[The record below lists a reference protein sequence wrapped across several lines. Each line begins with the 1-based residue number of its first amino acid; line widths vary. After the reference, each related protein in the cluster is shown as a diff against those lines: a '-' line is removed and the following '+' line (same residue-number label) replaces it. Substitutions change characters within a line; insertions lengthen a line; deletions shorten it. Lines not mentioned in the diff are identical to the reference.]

1 MSIIEWQ
8 GRRRNSLSHN
18 LQDTYSLEQ
27 MLKWQGDVKKNQEKL
42 FEYKVKA
49 RLFLQHT
56 IKTIQSIKDEGRK
69 TRPTKPGLTCFLPT
83 VVIQWSHMV

>member
-1 MSIIEWQ
+1 MSTIEWQ

-49 RLFLQHT
+49 VPDNF
-56 IKTIQSIKDEGRK
+56 IKGRD
-69 TRPTKPGLTCFLPT
+69 LIFFF
-83 VVIQWSHMV
+83 